1 MGVRKWLA
9 GLLFNTAELLS
20 KESSSP
26 TVGKESCQKSGYNY
40 ICGSP
45 DRCEKREMA
54 MISDNKNMTVLT
66 FSGKSNNQ
74 LIRFAEARH
83 ISIEDLVVKALQTE
97 AKVFE
102 ANRNGKHFI
111 LVDDDLNV
119 YGELSED

>member
-1 MGVRKWLA
+1 
-9 GLLFNTAELLS
+9 
-20 KESSSP
+20 
-26 TVGKESCQKSGYNY
+26 
-40 ICGSP
+40 
-45 DRCEKREMA
+45 